1 MSTLADLTVGSQIP
15 TFAREGSFHHWNR
28 FAAVNDEFADHHMED
43 EAARHEGFPAAV
55 GMGPLIFSLYHALL
69 RQWLGGD
76 GRIVSVTMQLRGPWE
91 RGHTM
96 VLRGEVTAVRDED
109 GARSIDLNVWGED
122 TDGTM
127 LNRGTAVVTDAPR
140 SS

>member
-1 MSTLADLTVGSQIP
+1 MSTLADLSVGAQIP
-15 TFAREGSFHHWNR
+15 TFVREGTLHHWNR
-28 FAAVNDEFADHHMED
+28 FAAANDEYADHHMDD

-55 GMGPLIFSLYHALL
+55 GMGPLIFSLYHVLV

-76 GRIVSVTMQLRGPWE
+76 GWIVSVTMQLRGPWV

-96 VLRGEVTAVRDED
+96 VLRGEITRVRDED
-109 GARSIDLNVWGED
+109 GARYVDLNVWGED
-122 TDGTM
+122 ADGTV